1 MALLKEVEYK
11 GITCNYHKIVQIDVE
26 FGNSTPNSDTY
37 TKMDVTVAL
46 FKDATQRDDNV
57 ENCLRLKQYHFL
69 KSVHPSPANEK
80 IDQVYKALKKLTE
93 FDGAEDV

>member
-11 GITCNYHKIVQIDVE
+11 GIVCNYHKIVQIDVE
-26 FGNSTPNSDTY
+26 FTNSFPNADTY

-46 FKDATQRDDNV
+46 FKDVTQRDDDV
-57 ENCLRLKQYHFL
+57 DRALRLKQYHFI
-69 KSVHPSPANEK
+69 KSVHPSPSNEK

-93 FDGAEDV
+93 FDGAVDV

>member
-11 GITCNYHKIVQIDVE
+11 GIVCNYHKIVQVDTE
-26 FGNSTPNSDTY
+26 FSNPAPNADTY

-46 FKDATQRDDNV
+46 FKDTTQRDDDV
-57 ENCLRLKQYHFL
+57 GRALRLKQYHFL

-80 IDQVYKALKKLTE
+80 IDQVYKGLKKLDE
-93 FDGAEDV
+93 FQGAEDV